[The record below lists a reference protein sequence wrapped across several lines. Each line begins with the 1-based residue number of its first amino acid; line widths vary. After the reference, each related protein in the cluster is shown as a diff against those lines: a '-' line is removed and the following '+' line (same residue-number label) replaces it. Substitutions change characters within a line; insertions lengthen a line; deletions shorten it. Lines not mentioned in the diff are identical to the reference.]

1 MEIRMIETNYISSY
15 TRKATL
21 PNMKIINNR

>member
-1 MEIRMIETNYISSY
+1 METRMIETNYTPSY